1 MAFKQGRAMIRAF
14 LAVNLSEPLRT
25 NLTKL
30 HSEMKQRL
38 GRELSKNIRV
48 SWVQPSSLHLTVKFL
63 GDIDEQLVAPMQKA
77 MENVLSS
84 HRVVE
89 IPLDRLGV
97 FPRLQ
102 QPRVLWVGPLELWEK
117 SHEAARVDSLHRA
130 VDDCCSSLNLA
141 PDTRPLSPHL
151 TLARIKEGERDF
163 GQILAR
169 SGLLDKPLS
178 VGSMTVDAID
188 LMKSELKPTGSVYTR
203 LWEVKLDGSG
213 LRG

>member
-1 MAFKQGRAMIRAF
+1 MIRTF
-14 LAVNLSEPLRT
+14 LAINLSEPLRT
-25 NLTKL
+25 NLTKM
-30 HSEMKQRL
+30 HSELKQRL
-38 GRELSKNIRV
+38 GGELSKNIRV

-117 SHEAARVDSLHRA
+117 SQDAARVDSLHRA

-169 SGLLDKPLS
+169 SGLLDKPVS

-188 LMKSELKPTGSVYTR
+188 LMKSELRPTGSVYTK
-203 LWEVKLDGSG
+203 LWEARMGGS
-213 LRG
+213 

>member
-1 MAFKQGRAMIRAF
+1 MIRAF
-14 LAVNLSEPLRT
+14 LAINLSDALRT
-25 NLTKL
+25 TLTTI
-30 HSEMKQRL
+30 HSELKQRL

-63 GDIDEQLVAPMQKA
+63 GDIDEQLIGPMQKA
-77 MENVLSS
+77 IENALSS
-84 HRVVE
+84 HRAIE

-117 SHEAARVDSLHRA
+117 GQDAARVASLHRA
-130 VDDCCSSLNLA
+130 VEDCCSSLNLA

-151 TLARIKEGERDF
+151 TLARIKEGGRDF

-169 SGLLDKPLS
+169 SGLLGKPVLAGLM
-178 VGSMTVDAID
+178 VVDAIA

-203 LWEVKLDGSG
+203 LWEAKIGGGV
-213 LRG
+213 R

>member
-1 MAFKQGRAMIRAF
+1 MIRAF

-25 NLTKL
+25 NLTKI
-30 HSEMKQRL
+30 HSELKLRL
-38 GRELSKNIRV
+38 GREFSKNIRV

-63 GDIDEQLVAPMQKA
+63 GDIDEQLVVPMQKA
-77 MENVLSS
+77 MEDVLTGYQAL
-84 HRVVE
+84 E

-117 SHEAARVDSLHRA
+117 GQDAAQLASLHRA
-130 VDDCCSSLNLA
+130 IDDCCSSLNLA

-163 GQILAR
+163 GQIMAR
-169 SGLLDKPLS
+169 SGLLDKPVS
-178 VGSMTVDAID
+178 VGSMRVDTID
-188 LMKSELKPTGSVYTR
+188 LMKSELRPTGSVYTK
-203 LWEVKLDGSG
+203 LWEARMGG
-213 LRG
+213 

>member
-1 MAFKQGRAMIRAF
+1 MIRAF
-14 LAVNLSEPLRT
+14 LAINLSEPLRT
-25 NLTKL
+25 NLTKM
-30 HSEMKQRL
+30 HSELKQRL
-38 GRELSKNIRV
+38 GGELSKNIRV

-84 HRVVE
+84 HWVVE

-117 SHEAARVDSLHRA
+117 SQDAARVDSLHRA

-169 SGLLDKPLS
+169 SGLLDKPVS

-188 LMKSELKPTGSVYTR
+188 LMKSELRPTGSVYTK
-203 LWEVKLDGSG
+203 LWEARMGGS
-213 LRG
+213 

>member
-1 MAFKQGRAMIRAF
+1 MVRAF
-14 LAVNLSEPLRT
+14 LAVNLSEALRT
-25 NLTKL
+25 KLTNI
-30 HSEMKQRL
+30 HSELKQRL
-38 GRELSKNIRV
+38 GGELTKKVRV

-63 GDIDEQLVAPMQKA
+63 GDIDEQLIGPMQEA
-77 MENVLSS
+77 MENALSS
-84 HRVVE
+84 HRAIE
-89 IPLDRLGV
+89 ITLDRLGV

-117 SHEAARVDSLHRA
+117 GQDAAQLASLHRA

-169 SGLLDKPLS
+169 SGLLDKPVSAGLI
-178 VGSMTVDAID
+178 VVDAIA
-188 LMKSELKPTGSVYTR
+188 LMKSELRPTGSVYTK
-203 LWEVKLDGSG
+203 LWEAKIGG
-213 LRG
+213 T

>member
-1 MAFKQGRAMIRAF
+1 MIRAF

-25 NLTKL
+25 NLTTI
-30 HSEMKQRL
+30 HSELKQRL

-63 GDIDEQLVAPMQKA
+63 GDIDEQMVAPMQKA

-84 HRVVE
+84 HRAIE

-117 SHEAARVDSLHRA
+117 SHDAARVNSLHRA
-130 VDDCCSSLNLA
+130 VDD
-141 PDTRPLSPHL
+141 
-151 TLARIKEGERDF
+151 
-163 GQILAR
+163 
-169 SGLLDKPLS
+169 
-178 VGSMTVDAID
+178 
-188 LMKSELKPTGSVYTR
+188 
-203 LWEVKLDGSG
+203 
-213 LRG
+213 